1 MGEREGERQ
10 SRRKKAEEEGKGRK
24 KECVH
29 ACLCVSVFIHSA
41 DTALMREQLTQIFY
55 LKFIWG
61 NVGKLTFNI

>member
-41 DTALMREQLTQIFY
+41 DTRGVT
-55 LKFIWG
+55 
-61 NVGKLTFNI
+61 